1 MMISSKI
8 IMVLLHKVT
17 ESVDDVSKE
26 DQGMTKKEGVLIG
39 IALWHET
46 QS

>member
-8 IMVLLHKVT
+8 IMVVLHKVT

-26 DQGMTKKEGVLIG
+26 EDQGMTKNKVFWL
-39 IALWHET
+39 A
-46 QS
+46 